1 MTMTMMSNYLAR
13 LLCSFSEL
21 VFVKEFGCLQGQKII
36 RKCGRKCASQAVLV
50 VKNPPAD
57 SGDAG
62 NTCLIPGSGRS
73 SGWEMVIHS
82 SIFAWK
88 IFLDRQAWQDTVQG
102 VAKLDTTEWVS
113 EYTHAWN
120 EMGKKRTI
128 QEAANRAWERWLS
141 LSAFILAI
149 R

>member
-1 MTMTMMSNYLAR
+1 MTMMSNYLAR

-62 NTCLIPGSGRS
+62 DTCLIPGSGRS
-73 SGWEMVIHS
+73 LGVGNRNSLQYSCLENHMDGSPPGSSVHGILQARILEWAAIPFSGGS
-82 SIFAWK
+82 S
-88 IFLDRQAWQDTVQG
+88 
-102 VAKLDTTEWVS
+102 
-113 EYTHAWN
+113 
-120 EMGKKRTI
+120 
-128 QEAANRAWERWLS
+128 
-141 LSAFILAI
+141 
-149 R
+149 